1 MNMDMKAML
10 NNIAATTSNMDIKM
24 LDIDELHDSA
34 ENFFHV
40 DRVEELAES
49 ILATGRVKENLIVT
63 PIKDGDGYEIVS
75 GHRRTAAVRLLLEKD
90 EKSISRKLP
99 CMVLDYRDDED
110 KLIDLIMMNVT
121 QRQMSD
127 ADLYTSYKKL
137 NEIFQAKKEKGEKFG
152 KFREKIAEILNVS
165 ASQVSKL
172 QNIEKHAVPELKK
185 AVENGEVSISTAN
198 EIARLDAE
206 EQKSIAKSEELSDI
220 STKEVKE
227 KLPKSEKVATSGN
240 LADDG
245 NKKVATSGNLAD
257 DGNKKVATSGNLESD
272 GSKKVD
278 TSVNLEDD
286 GNKKVDTSINL
297 EDDEEIILPTPEQ
310 EEAWRKESA
319 EKIEWANSLTEE
331 QIDFLC
337 DGGWYNNAIRGYVIA
352 AAREADFSNEQIN
365 ELVNGLRFA
374 FSKKNK
380 RDAEKISKDFFNG
393 FDVD

>member
-24 LDIDELHDSA
+24 LDIDELHESA

-63 PIKDGDGYEIVS
+63 PVKDGGGYEIVS
-75 GHRRTAAVRLLLEKD
+75 GHRRTAAVRLLLEKG
-90 EKSISRKLP
+90 EKTISRKLP
-99 CMVLDYRDDED
+99 CMVLNYRDEED

-152 KFREKIAEILNVS
+152 RFREKIAEILNVS
-165 ASQVSKL
+165 ASQVGKL
-172 QNIEKHAVPELKK
+172 QNIDKYAVPELKQ
-185 AVENGEVSISTAN
+185 AIENGEVSLSTAN
-198 EIARLDAE
+198 EIAKLDKE
-206 EQKSIAKSEELSDI
+206 EQREIAESNSF
-220 STKEVKE
+220 SNVK
-227 KLPKSEKVATSGN
+227 PKDLKNPT
-240 LADDG
+240 
-245 NKKVATSGNLAD
+245 KKVATNSKMETNGYQVDTSSNMETNGHQVDTSSNL
-257 DGNKKVATSGNLESD
+257 VSD
-272 GSKKVD
+272 GS
-278 TSVNLEDD
+278 
-286 GNKKVDTSINL
+286 KKVDTSINL

-310 EEAWRKESA
+310 KEAWRKESA

-374 FSKKNK
+374 FSEKNK
-380 RDAEKISKDFFNG
+380 RDAEKISRDFFNG

>member
-99 CMVLDYRDDED
+99 CMVLNYRDDED

-257 DGNKKVATSGNLESD
+257 DGNKKVATSGN
-272 GSKKVD
+272 
-278 TSVNLEDD
+278 
-286 GNKKVDTSINL
+286 
-297 EDDEEIILPTPEQ
+297 
-310 EEAWRKESA
+310 
-319 EKIEWANSLTEE
+319 
-331 QIDFLC
+331 
-337 DGGWYNNAIRGYVIA
+337 
-352 AAREADFSNEQIN
+352 
-365 ELVNGLRFA
+365 
-374 FSKKNK
+374 
-380 RDAEKISKDFFNG
+380 
-393 FDVD
+393 

>member
-99 CMVLDYRDDED
+99 CMVLNYRDDED

-352 AAREADFSNEQIN
+352 AA
-365 ELVNGLRFA
+365 
-374 FSKKNK
+374 
-380 RDAEKISKDFFNG
+380 
-393 FDVD
+393 

>member
-99 CMVLDYRDDED
+99 CMVLNYRDDED

-137 NEIFQAKKEKGEKFG
+137 NDIFQAKKEKGEKFG

-165 ASQVSKL
+165 SSQVGKL

-185 AVENGEVSISTAN
+185 ALENGEVSLSTAN
-198 EIARLDAE
+198 QIARLDAE
-206 EQKSIAKSEELSDI
+206 DQKSI
-220 STKEVKE
+220 T
-227 KLPKSEKVATSGN
+227 KSEK
-240 LADDG
+240 LADVKTKDV
-245 NKKVATSGNLAD
+245 KDEVSKT
-257 DGNKKVATSGNLESD
+257 
-272 GSKKVD
+272 KKVD
-278 TSVNLEDD
+278 TSVNLEDN
-286 GNKKVDTSINL
+286 GSKKVDTSINL

-310 EEAWRKESA
+310 KGAWRKESN

-374 FSKKNK
+374 FSEKNK
-380 RDAEKISKDFFNG
+380 RDAEKISRDFFNG